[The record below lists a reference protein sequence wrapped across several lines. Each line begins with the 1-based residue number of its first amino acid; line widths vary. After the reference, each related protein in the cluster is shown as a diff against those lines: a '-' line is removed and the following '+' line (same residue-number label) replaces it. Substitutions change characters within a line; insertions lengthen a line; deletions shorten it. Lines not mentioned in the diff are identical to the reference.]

1 VSNRTYRPLQM
12 HRIAYTDLTETQVAQ
27 IIKPTV
33 NGPTSRTPMYGA
45 LAGRKLRILT
55 DNGPTLDYTFETAR
69 ALTLAI
75 NGKIVKAGYGA
86 LQDRQLV
93 LVSHMVPGTLRGYQL
108 VIDQESGLATVFDI
122 YFAGYMAE
130 QTAPG
135 PLPATG
141 ANGAGARPAAG
152 PREPQIKA
160 GHRNRELYRNVYFG
174 YVDKGGAAPRERH
187 KWTNRLE
194 GKGIHWQQDND
205 IEVLEFYLSTIYSN
219 FFDLTRFGGEL
230 TVCAP
235 TDYIMVNDHQF
246 IYSRVESEFSG
257 TMSTQ
262 IIDLF
267 DVTQKG
273 VRLGINDKDALEYYM
288 YSGKGTIVG
297 QTATFEVFGNNGE
310 TRDPGPR
317 RVYRPIETF
326 DVMTDAEVKDQCL
339 NHAEAFGNGKGSEP
353 TGMAGYKGELIT
365 KFAGEKLSVKMDGGG
380 PSIDYD
386 FVDGKKLK
394 WKYAGQSNWR
404 EAWYEMYEPDDELF
418 FFAHLLDAEW
428 PRSCAMVAIDMKN
441 GLATLVKGT
450 TGTPFRNN
458 EITPVYYFG
467 TFTGRGVPQAPT
479 YLRHAH
485 TDELVGET
493 VTWNYQPGNPG
504 LTSMHCYAGP
514 HTYSWIIFS
523 PDGAGGMQW
532 SSPGWYSKLRD
543 GVYIMAWV
551 EEACNGGLGV
561 ILYNRRLMHDA
572 GFGYHVNK
580 TGLSL
585 GVVGARA
592 RHAGKF
598 DVKQYVTIQGAP

>member
-1 VSNRTYRPLQM
+1 MSNRTYRPLQM
-12 HRIAYTDLTETQVAQ
+12 HRIPYTDLSEAQVAE

-33 NGPTSRTPMYGA
+33 NGPTSRSAMSTA
-45 LAGRKLRILT
+45 LAGRKLKIIT
-55 DNGPTLDYTFETAR
+55 DDGPTLEYTFDTAR
-69 ALTLAI
+69 ALTLAV
-75 NGKIVKAGYGA
+75 NGKLVKAGYGA
-86 LQDRQLV
+86 LEDRQLV

-108 VIDQESGLATVFDI
+108 VIDRETGLATVFELW
-122 YFAGYMAE
+122 FAGYMAE
-130 QTAPG
+130 QG
-135 PLPATG
+135 AT
-141 ANGAGARPAAG
+141 
-152 PREPQIKA
+152 PQVKA
-160 GHRNRELYRNVYFG
+160 GRRNRELFRNVHFG
-174 YVDKGGAAPRERH
+174 YVDTGGAAPKERH

-194 GKGIHWQQDND
+194 GKGIHWRQDND

-230 TVCAP
+230 TICAP
-235 TDYIMVNDHQF
+235 TDYIMVNDHQY

-262 IIDLF
+262 LVNLF

-273 VRLGINDKDALEYYM
+273 VRLGINDRDALEYYM
-288 YSGKGTIVG
+288 YSGKGSIVG

-310 TRDPGPR
+310 TRAAGPR

-326 DVMTDAEVKDQCL
+326 DVMTDAEVKDRCL
-339 NHAEAFGNGKGSEP
+339 NHAVAFGNGKGSDS
-353 TGMAGYKGELIT
+353 TGMAGYKSELVT
-365 KFAGEKLSVKMDGGG
+365 RFAGEKLSVKMDGGG

-386 FVDGKKLK
+386 FMDGKQLK
-394 WKYAGQSNWR
+394 WKYAGETNWR

-418 FFAHLLDAEW
+418 FFAHFLDAEW
-428 PRSCAMVAIDMKN
+428 PRSCAMVAMDFRN

-467 TFTGRGVPQAPT
+467 TFAGRGVPQAPT

-485 TDELVGET
+485 TDELVGDC

-532 SSPGWYSKLRD
+532 SSPGWYSKVRD

-561 ILYNRRLMHDA
+561 ILYNQKLMHDA
-572 GFGYHVNK
+572 GFGYHVNASE
-580 TGLSL
+580 LSL

-592 RHAGKF
+592 RHAGRF
-598 DVKQYVTIQGAP
+598 DVKQYVTI

>member
-1 VSNRTYRPLQM
+1 MGNRTYRPLQM
-12 HRIAYTDLTETQVAQ
+12 HRIPWTDLTEAQVAE
-27 IIKPTV
+27 IIKPTA
-33 NGPTSRTPMYGA
+33 NGPTSRSALTGA
-45 LAGRKLRILT
+45 LAGRKLKIVT
-55 DNGPTLDYTFETAR
+55 DDGPTLEYSFETAR
-69 ALTLAI
+69 ALTLAV

-86 LQDRQLV
+86 LEDRQLV

-108 VIDQESGLATVFDI
+108 VIDRESGLVTVLDI

-130 QTAPG
+130 Q
-135 PLPATG
+135 
-141 ANGAGARPAAG
+141 AG
-152 PREPQIKA
+152 REPQIKA
-160 GHRNRELYRNVYFG
+160 GHRHRELYRNVYFG
-174 YVDKGGAAPRERH
+174 YVDTGGAAPKARH
-187 KWTNRLE
+187 HWTNRLE

-262 IIDLF
+262 IVNLF
-267 DVTQKG
+267 DLTQKG
-273 VRLGINDKDALEYYM
+273 VRLGINEKDALEYYM
-288 YSGKGTIVG
+288 YTGKGTLVG
-297 QTATFEVFGNNGE
+297 QAATFEVFGNNGE
-310 TRDPGPR
+310 TRAPGPR

-326 DVMTDAEVKDQCL
+326 DVMTDAEVKDRCL
-339 NHAEAFGNGKGSEP
+339 NHAVAFGNGKGSES
-353 TGMAGYKGELIT
+353 TGMAGYKGELVT
-365 KFAGEKLSVKMDGGG
+365 RFAGEKLAVKMDGGG
-380 PSIDYD
+380 PSIDYE
-386 FVDGKKLK
+386 FIDGRKLK

-404 EAWYEMYEPDDELF
+404 EAWYEMYEPDDGLF

-428 PRSCAMVAIDMKN
+428 PRSCAMVAMDFRN

-467 TFTGRGVPQAPT
+467 TFAGRGVPQPPT
-479 YLRHAH
+479 YLRHGH
-485 TDELVGET
+485 TDEMVGEL

-504 LTSMHCYAGP
+504 LTSMHLYAGP

-523 PDGAGGMQW
+523 ADGAGGMQW
-532 SSPGWYSKLRD
+532 SSPGWYSKVRD

-561 ILYNRRLMHDA
+561 ILFNQKLMHDA
-572 GFGYHVNK
+572 GFGYHVNAK
-580 TGLSL
+580 ELSL

-592 RHAGKF
+592 RHAGRF
-598 DVKQYVTIQGAP
+598 DVKQYVTLQGAT